1 MTTTKNPF
9 ANFSLGEEI
18 QILPELS
25 GGRITWNEKTLQVRV
40 YFDKQVS
47 PEDIKSQREEVL
59 SLENEL
65 EKFKGLV
72 DYDIEEY
79 QDRLNKLKKAE
90 FKLSSML
97 EKDQL
102 WGICQMTSLEDV
114 EAFKE
119 HGMNCKK
126 RTVGSFVFATGWRSK
141 DASLEDLEKF
151 PLPKVNYYWYS
162 I

>member
-9 ANFSLGEEI
+9 ENFSLGEEI

-102 WGICQMTSLEDV
+102 
-114 EAFKE
+114 
-119 HGMNCKK
+119 
-126 RTVGSFVFATGWRSK
+126 
-141 DASLEDLEKF
+141 
-151 PLPKVNYYWYS
+151 
-162 I
+162 